1 MSLVSKL
8 NLNNHMLKRKSKREH
23 GKIKLSNYF
32 QEFKEGE
39 RVAVKRELSVQPKF
53 PKQIQGRS
61 GIISGKRGRS
71 YLVKIKDIK
80 KGKTY
85 IIHPIHLKKLK

>member
-1 MSLVSKL
+1 LFKGLL
-8 NLNNHMLKRKSKREH
+8 NRMLKRKKKQEH

-32 QEFKEGE
+32 QEFGEGE

-53 PKQIQGRS
+53 PKTLQGRS
-61 GIISGKRGRS
+61 GIINGKRGNS
-71 YLVKIKDIK
+71 YVVKINDMK

-85 IIHPIHLKKLK
+85 IIHPVHLRKLK